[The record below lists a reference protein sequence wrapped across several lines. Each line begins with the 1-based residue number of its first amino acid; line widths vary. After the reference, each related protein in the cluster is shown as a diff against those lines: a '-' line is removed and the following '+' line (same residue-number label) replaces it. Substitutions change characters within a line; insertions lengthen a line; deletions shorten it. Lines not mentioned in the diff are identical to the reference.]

1 MNDLQ
6 KDQAIYNEMLQIANE
21 VFNNATANNE
31 VLRKYMNENG
41 GVVSINDILKPY
53 SDVYNSILV
62 TANNKDLRTVTVD
75 TFTCSFPPMRVF
87 ELVKYWKSLAKA
99 KGDIIFT
106 YEEEI
111 NREFAGSVE
120 IRLENAANAKLL
132 ANSVADDELR
142 PVMNNVLLEIN
153 ATSGD
158 IYFVASDGHELAII
172 SNSPADI
179 CKPNESTD
187 MVFQALYSK
196 TDWKRICD
204 YARKQ
209 KSSVCFEIYRR
220 SGEDCMETMVAVL
233 GDTKVKSQQVGRYP
247 NWKSVLPDLS
257 TMKHFNLADEDVQSA
272 KKWLS
277 KVKAYSTYDSVAVS
291 VYKGS
296 DIIYFD
302 TDNATTTF
310 RLSRPSDIT
319 LGSRLSIKRMQTKKF
334 YGFWFPKFGGGTIV
348 DDANCDLMLVMP
360 LDGETTPNKKDREV
374 HLEVW
379 PGIFAQWQTLNGDF
393 ANVRVEAVNTEAGT
407 ATIRTKG
414 WNRYKVDVNSL
425 RWNYCEEYTFPSWVS
440 VGQFIQSEGIC
451 GTITE
456 VNRSYV
462 TLDNNRIVSYKDLF
476 VSFVPATESK
486 AVETQAA

>member
-1 MNDLQ
+1 MTDLQ

-21 VFNNATANNE
+21 VFNSATENNE

-41 GVVSINDILKPY
+41 GVVSINDITKARPEVY
-53 SDVYNSILV
+53 SMIDFV
-62 TANNKDLRTVTVD
+62 TKFNDTTKEGLRTVTVD

-158 IYFVASDGHELAII
+158 IYFVASDGHELAVI

-187 MVFQALYSK
+187 MVFQTLYSK
-196 TDWKRICD
+196 ADWKRICD

-209 KSSVCFEIYRR
+209 KSSVCFEIYKRGIDEHGFEE
-220 SGEDCMETMVAVL
+220 STETMIAVL
-233 GDTKVKSQQVGRYP
+233 GDTKVKSQQTGRYP

-257 TMKHFNLADEDVQSA
+257 TMLHFTIADEDVKAAQ
-272 KKWLS
+272 KWLS
-277 KVKAYSTYDSVAVS
+277 KVKAYSIYDGVAVS

-310 RLSRPSDIT
+310 RLSRPANRTIGT
-319 LGSRLSIKRMQTKKF
+319 RLSIKRMQTKKF
-334 YGFWFPKFGGGTIV
+334 SGFWFPKCGGGTIV

-360 LDGETTPNKKDREV
+360 LEGETTPNKKDREV
-374 HLEVW
+374 VCE
-379 PGIFAQWQTLNGDF
+379 
-393 ANVRVEAVNTEAGT
+393 T
-407 ATIRTKG
+407 AM
-414 WNRYKVDVNSL
+414 VAELQV
-425 RWNYCEEYTFPSWVS
+425 
-440 VGQFIQSEGIC
+440 
-451 GTITE
+451 
-456 VNRSYV
+456 
-462 TLDNNRIVSYKDLF
+462 
-476 VSFVPATESK
+476 A
-486 AVETQAA
+486 

>member
-1 MNDLQ
+1 MTDLQ

-21 VFNNATANNE
+21 VFNSATENNE

-41 GVVSINDILKPY
+41 GVVSINDITKARSEVY
-53 SDVYNSILV
+53 SMIDFV
-62 TANNKDLRTVTVD
+62 TKFNDTTKEGLRTVTVD

-111 NREFAGSVE
+111 TQEFVGTVDIA
-120 IRLENAANAKLL
+120 LENAANAKLL

-158 IYFVASDGHELAII
+158 INFVACDGREMAVI
-172 SNSPADI
+172 SNNPADI
-179 CKPNESTD
+179 CKTDKSTD
-187 MVFQALYSK
+187 MVFQALFSK
-196 TDWKRICD
+196 SDWKLICD

-209 KSSVCFEIYRR
+209 KSLVCFEIYKR
-220 SGEDCMETMVAVL
+220 GVDDCMETMVAVL
-233 GDTKVKSQQVGRYP
+233 GDTKVKSQQIGRYP

-257 TMKHFNLADEDVQSA
+257 TMLHFTIADEDVKAAQ
-272 KKWLS
+272 KWLS
-277 KVKAYSTYDSVAVS
+277 KVKAYSIYDGVAVS

-310 RLSRPSDIT
+310 RLSRPANRTIGT
-319 LGSRLSIKRMQTKKF
+319 RLSIKRMQTKKF
-334 YGFWFPKFGGGTIV
+334 SGFWFPKCGGGTIV

-360 LDGETTPNKKDREV
+360 IEGSTVPNKEDREV
-374 HLEVW
+374 VCE
-379 PGIFAQWQTLNGDF
+379 
-393 ANVRVEAVNTEAGT
+393 T
-407 ATIRTKG
+407 AM
-414 WNRYKVDVNSL
+414 VAELQV
-425 RWNYCEEYTFPSWVS
+425 
-440 VGQFIQSEGIC
+440 
-451 GTITE
+451 
-456 VNRSYV
+456 
-462 TLDNNRIVSYKDLF
+462 
-476 VSFVPATESK
+476 A
-486 AVETQAA
+486 

>member
-1 MNDLQ
+1 MTDLQ

-21 VFNNATANNE
+21 VFNSATENNE

-41 GVVSINDILKPY
+41 GVVSINDITKARSEVY
-53 SDVYNSILV
+53 SMIDFV
-62 TANNKDLRTVTVD
+62 TKFNDTTKEGLRTVTVD

-120 IRLENAANAKLL
+120 IRLENATNAKLL

-196 TDWKRICD
+196 ADWKRICD

-209 KSSVCFEIYRR
+209 KSSVCFEIYKRGIDEHGFEE
-220 SGEDCMETMVAVL
+220 STETMIAVL
-233 GDTKVKSQQVGRYP
+233 GDTKVKSLQAGRYP

-257 TMKHFNLADEDVQSA
+257 TMLYFTIAGEDVKAAQ
-272 KKWLS
+272 KWLS
-277 KVKAYSTYDSVAVS
+277 KVKAYSIYDGVAVS

-310 RLSRPSDIT
+310 RLSHPANRTIGT
-319 LGSRLSIKRMQTKKF
+319 RLSIKRMQTKKF
-334 YGFWFPKFGGGTIV
+334 SGFWFPKCGGGTIV
-348 DDANCDLMLVMP
+348 DDANCDLMLVIP
-360 LDGETTPNKKDREV
+360 LEGETTPNKKDREV
-374 HLEVW
+374 VCE
-379 PGIFAQWQTLNGDF
+379 
-393 ANVRVEAVNTEAGT
+393 T
-407 ATIRTKG
+407 AM
-414 WNRYKVDVNSL
+414 VAELQV
-425 RWNYCEEYTFPSWVS
+425 
-440 VGQFIQSEGIC
+440 
-451 GTITE
+451 
-456 VNRSYV
+456 
-462 TLDNNRIVSYKDLF
+462 
-476 VSFVPATESK
+476 A
-486 AVETQAA
+486 

>member
-1 MNDLQ
+1 MTDLQ

-21 VFNNATANNE
+21 VFNSATENNNA
-31 VLRKYMNENG
+31 LRKYMNENG
-41 GVVSINDILKPY
+41 GVVSINDITKAR
-53 SDVYNSILV
+53 SEVYAMIDFV
-62 TANNKDLRTVTVD
+62 TKFNDTTKEGLRTVTVD

-132 ANSVADDELR
+132 ANSVADDVLR

-158 IYFVASDGHELAII
+158 INFVACDGKEMAVI

-179 CKPNESTD
+179 CTPYKSTD
-187 MVFQALYSK
+187 TVFQALYSK

-220 SGEDCMETMVAVL
+220 SDDEWMETMVAVL
-233 GDTKVKSQQVGRYP
+233 SDTKVKSQQIGRYP
-247 NWKSVLPDLS
+247 NWKSVLPDFS
-257 TMKHFNLADEDVQSA
+257 TMRHFAIADEDVQSA
-272 KKWLS
+272 QKWLS

-334 YGFWFPKFGGGTIV
+334 SGFWFPKFGGGTIV

-360 LDGETTPNKKDREV
+360 LEGETTTNKKDREV
-374 HLEVW
+374 V
-379 PGIFAQWQTLNGDF
+379 
-393 ANVRVEAVNTEAGT
+393 
-407 ATIRTKG
+407 
-414 WNRYKVDVNSL
+414 
-425 RWNYCEEYTFPSWVS
+425 CETNMVAELQV
-440 VGQFIQSEGIC
+440 
-451 GTITE
+451 
-456 VNRSYV
+456 
-462 TLDNNRIVSYKDLF
+462 
-476 VSFVPATESK
+476 A
-486 AVETQAA
+486 

>member
-1 MNDLQ
+1 MTDLQ

-21 VFNNATANNE
+21 VFNSATENNE
-31 VLRKYMNENG
+31 VLRKYMNKNG
-41 GVVSINDILKPY
+41 GVVSINDITKARSEVY
-53 SDVYNSILV
+53 SMIDFV
-62 TANNKDLRTVTVD
+62 TKFNDTTKEGLRTVTVD

-132 ANSVADDELR
+132 ANSVANDELR

-153 ATSGD
+153 ATSGE
-158 IYFVASDGHELAII
+158 INFVACDCHELAVI

-179 CKPNESTD
+179 CTPHKSTD

-220 SGEDCMETMVAVL
+220 SDEDCMETMIAVL
-233 GDTKVKSQQVGRYP
+233 GDTKVKSLQAGRYP
-247 NWKSVLPDLS
+247 NWKSVLPDFS

-272 KKWLS
+272 QKWLS
-277 KVKAYSTYDSVAVS
+277 KVKVYSTYDQVQIS

-334 YGFWFPKFGGGTIV
+334 SGFWFPKCGGGTIV

-360 LDGETTPNKKDREV
+360 LEGETTPNKKDREV
-374 HLEVW
+374 
-379 PGIFAQWQTLNGDF
+379 
-393 ANVRVEAVNTEAGT
+393 VRET
-407 ATIRTKG
+407 AM
-414 WNRYKVDVNSL
+414 VAELQV
-425 RWNYCEEYTFPSWVS
+425 
-440 VGQFIQSEGIC
+440 
-451 GTITE
+451 
-456 VNRSYV
+456 
-462 TLDNNRIVSYKDLF
+462 
-476 VSFVPATESK
+476 A
-486 AVETQAA
+486 

>member
-1 MNDLQ
+1 MTDLQ

-21 VFNNATANNE
+21 VFNSATENNE

-41 GVVSINDILKPY
+41 GVVSINDITKARSEVY
-53 SDVYNSILV
+53 SMIDFV
-62 TANNKDLRTVTVD
+62 TKFNDTTKEGLRTVTVD

-153 ATSGD
+153 ATSGE
-158 IYFVASDGHELAII
+158 INFVACDGHELAII

-179 CKPNESTD
+179 CTPHKSTD
-187 MVFQALYSK
+187 LVFQALYSK

-272 KKWLS
+272 QKWLS
-277 KVKAYSTYDSVAVS
+277 KVKAYSTYDSVTVS

-334 YGFWFPKFGGGTIV
+334 SGFWFPKFGGGTIV

-360 LDGETTPNKKDREV
+360 LEGETTPNKKDREV
-374 HLEVW
+374 VCE
-379 PGIFAQWQTLNGDF
+379 
-393 ANVRVEAVNTEAGT
+393 T
-407 ATIRTKG
+407 AM
-414 WNRYKVDVNSL
+414 VAELQV
-425 RWNYCEEYTFPSWVS
+425 
-440 VGQFIQSEGIC
+440 
-451 GTITE
+451 
-456 VNRSYV
+456 
-462 TLDNNRIVSYKDLF
+462 
-476 VSFVPATESK
+476 A
-486 AVETQAA
+486 

>member
-1 MNDLQ
+1 MTDLQ

-21 VFNNATANNE
+21 VFNSATENNE

-41 GVVSINDILKPY
+41 GVVSINDITKARSEVY
-53 SDVYNSILV
+53 SMIDHV
-62 TANNKDLRTVTVD
+62 TEFNEFTKEGMRTVTVD
-75 TFTCSFPPMRVF
+75 TFTCSFPPMQVF
-87 ELVKYWKSLAKA
+87 KLVKYWKSLAKA

-111 NREFAGSVE
+111 NREFVGSVE
-120 IRLENAANAKLL
+120 IKLENAANAKLL
-132 ANSVADDELR
+132 ASSVADDVLR

-158 IYFVASDGHELAII
+158 INFVASDGHELAII

-196 TDWKRICD
+196 TDWKLICD

-209 KSSVCFEIYRR
+209 KSSVCFEVYKR
-220 SGEDCMETMVAVL
+220 SVDEYMETMVAVL
-233 GDTKVKSQQVGRYP
+233 GDTKVKSQQKGRFP

-257 TMKHFNLADEDVQSA
+257 TMKHFTIADEDVKSA
-272 KKWLS
+272 QKWLT
-277 KVKAYSTYDSVAVS
+277 KVKGYSTYDSVAVS

-296 DIIYFD
+296 DTIYFD

-319 LGSRLSIKRMQTKKF
+319 LGTRLGIKRMQTKKF
-334 YGFWFPKFGGGTIV
+334 SGFWFPKFGGATIV

-360 LDGETTPNKKDREV
+360 LEGETTPNKQDRE
-374 HLEVW
+374 
-379 PGIFAQWQTLNGDF
+379 
-393 ANVRVEAVNTEAGT
+393 
-407 ATIRTKG
+407 
-414 WNRYKVDVNSL
+414 
-425 RWNYCEEYTFPSWVS
+425 
-440 VGQFIQSEGIC
+440 
-451 GTITE
+451 
-456 VNRSYV
+456 
-462 TLDNNRIVSYKDLF
+462 IVS
-476 VSFVPATESK
+476 EK
-486 AVETQAA
+486 AMAAELQVA

>member
-1 MNDLQ
+1 MTDLQ

-21 VFNNATANNE
+21 VFNSATENNE

-41 GVVSINDILKPY
+41 GVVSINDITKAH
-53 SDVYNSILV
+53 SKVYAMIDFV
-62 TANNKDLRTVTVD
+62 TMFNDTTKEGLRTVTVD

-99 KGDIIFT
+99 KCDIIFT
-106 YEEEI
+106 YDEEI
-111 NREFAGSVE
+111 NHEFVGTVDIA
-120 IRLENAANAKLL
+120 LENAANAKLL

-158 IYFVASDGHELAII
+158 INFVACDGREMAVI
-172 SNSPADI
+172 SNNPADI
-179 CKPNESTD
+179 CKTDKSTD
-187 MVFQALYSK
+187 MVFQALFSK
-196 TDWKRICD
+196 SDWKLICD

-233 GDTKVKSQQVGRYP
+233 GDTKVKSLQAGRYP

-257 TMKHFNLADEDVQSA
+257 TMRHFTIAGEDVQTA
-272 KKWLS
+272 QKWLS
-277 KVKAYSTYDSVAVS
+277 KVKVYSTYDQVQIS

-296 DIIYFD
+296 DTIYFD

-319 LGSRLSIKRMQTKKF
+319 LGTRLSIKRMQTKKF
-334 YGFWFPKFGGGTIV
+334 SGFWFPKFGGGAIV

-360 LDGETTPNKKDREV
+360 LEGETTPNKKDREV
-374 HLEVW
+374 VCE
-379 PGIFAQWQTLNGDF
+379 
-393 ANVRVEAVNTEAGT
+393 T
-407 ATIRTKG
+407 AM
-414 WNRYKVDVNSL
+414 VAELQV
-425 RWNYCEEYTFPSWVS
+425 
-440 VGQFIQSEGIC
+440 
-451 GTITE
+451 
-456 VNRSYV
+456 
-462 TLDNNRIVSYKDLF
+462 
-476 VSFVPATESK
+476 A
-486 AVETQAA
+486 